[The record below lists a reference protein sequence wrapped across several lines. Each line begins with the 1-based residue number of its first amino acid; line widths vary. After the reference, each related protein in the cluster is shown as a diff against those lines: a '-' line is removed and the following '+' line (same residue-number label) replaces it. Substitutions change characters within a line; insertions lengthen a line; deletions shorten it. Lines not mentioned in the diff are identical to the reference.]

1 MTDPYIRAAAKHPHI
16 REQIA
21 ERASKRPEFAAKP
34 EKLQKLQVEMGKPVK
49 PDKPVKPE
57 PPDKPTGG
65 GGRQRARNEAGQFA
79 GDNPKTPTV
88 NEAWT
93 DGQNP

>member
-34 EKLQKLQVEMGKPVK
+34 EKLQKLQAEMA
-49 PDKPVKPE
+49 KPVKPE
-57 PPDKPTGG
+57 PPIKP
-65 GGRQRARNEAGQFA
+65 
-79 GDNPKTPTV
+79 PKGKAKP
-88 NEAWT
+88 
-93 DGQNP
+93 